1 MPVEM
6 VRDTMKQV
14 RTLLLGGLLGGMTLA
29 VAVATTAE
37 ASAIPSPEVP
47 GPPAVPTAQ
56 GWLPSQAEAS
66 PSATVTRRRIRYVV
80 REGDSL
86 SRIARRYDVTP
97 AQIRRWNE
105 LDSDLIRVGQE
116 LVLHVEGRGGG
127 GESRA
132 EREVTHVVERG
143 DTLSEIAAEYRVSV
157 ADLLRWNRGI
167 DPDLLRVGQEL
178 QVSVSGGGRGSRGGS
193 SASAGSPND
202 GRLNGGRQLQSGP
215 GYRVRNGS
223 RAYGTEETVIRIRE
237 ALTRTHRRF
246 PTAPMLAVG
255 DLSYARGGRMSPH
268 VSHQSGRD
276 ADIAYYTIGRQD
288 RDGFLVATPENL
300 DVEHT
305 WYLMRTFIEGGDV
318 QYIFVDY
325 ALQAVLYD
333 YVRARGASPEDLER
347 WFQYPR
353 EGEQVGIIRHVGGHD
368 DHLHVRFECPSG
380 DTRCED

>member
-1 MPVEM
+1 
-6 VRDTMKQV
+6 MKHV
-14 RTLLLGGLLGGMTLA
+14 RTLLLGALLGGLTVA
-29 VAVATTAE
+29 TAVATPVDP
-37 ASAIPSPEVP
+37 SALPSAPHAAVP
-47 GPPAVPTAQ
+47 APPAAQEWLPAQ
-56 GWLPSQAEAS
+56 GDISTTES
-66 PSATVTRRRIRYVV
+66 VTRRRIRYVV

-86 SRIARRYDVTP
+86 SRIARRYDVTA

-116 LVLHVEGRGGG
+116 LVLHVEGRAGGG
-127 GESRA
+127 DSRA

-143 DTLSEIAAEYRVSV
+143 DTLSEIAAEYRVTV

-178 QVSVSGGGRGSRGGS
+178 QVSVADGGRGSRGGS
-193 SASAGSPND
+193 SASAGSPNS

-223 RAYGTEETVIRIRE
+223 RAYGTEETVVRIRE

-246 PTAPMLAVG
+246 PTAPLLAVG

-276 ADIAYYTIGRQD
+276 ADIAYYTVGRQD
-288 RDGFLVATPENL
+288 TDGFLVATPENL

-305 WYLMRTFIEGGDV
+305 WYLLRTFIEGGDV

-325 ALQAVLYD
+325 ELQAALYD
-333 YVRARGASPEDLER
+333 YVRTRGASASDLER

-353 EGEQVGIIRHVGGHD
+353 EGESVGIIRHVGGHD
-368 DHLHVRFECPSG
+368 DHLHIRFECPSG